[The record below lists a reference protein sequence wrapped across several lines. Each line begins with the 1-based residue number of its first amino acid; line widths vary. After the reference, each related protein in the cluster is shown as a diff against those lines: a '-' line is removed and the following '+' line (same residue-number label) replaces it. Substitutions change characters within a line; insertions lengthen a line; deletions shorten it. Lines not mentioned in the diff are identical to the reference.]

1 MSTTYNSD
9 SDTPDSKNQISR
21 KGILISGIVF
31 ILLFIVTISAMIVIW
46 PDRMP
51 EPNRNMIKYPPIYIM
66 DSSSFKLKLI
76 DTLYF
81 TSGTNID
88 ALIKL
93 ANEIEELKAKPDSTK
108 LVQEQLSKITHLYHH
123 KSQNPK
129 CSFHLNHLLFILVTL
144 GGFIGSLI
152 HTASSFTTFV
162 GLRKFKQSWL
172 MWYYVKP
179 FIASALALAV
189 YVVYRSGFPSISFD
203 GANINPY
210 GIVSLAILT
219 GLFSRAITDKLE
231 KILDV
236 IFPGTKQSVDSV
248 DESVDPKK
256 APKLN
261 DTISPEQMEKGKE
274 VTVTISGENLD
285 KFKKLSIL
293 VNQKP
298 IEEPKVTAKSITF
311 NYSLE
316 ENDPAT
322 EVKVD
327 VKAEVKEKEKT
338 IKTYTIKLKDSLA

>member
-1 MSTTYNSD
+1 MSTTYDADN
-9 SDTPDSKNQISR
+9 DTAPSRNQISR

-31 ILLFIVTISAMIVIW
+31 ILLFIITTSSLIILW

-51 EPNRNMIKYPPIYIM
+51 EPNRNMINYPPIYIM

-81 TSGTNID
+81 TKHTHINT
-88 ALIKL
+88 LLKL

-108 LVQEQLSKITHLYHH
+108 LVQEQLSKITHLCHL

-162 GLRKFKQSWL
+162 GLRKFKRSWL

-236 IFPGTKQSVDSV
+236 IFPETKQSVDSV
-248 DESVDPKK
+248 DEAVDSQKTV
-256 APKLN
+256 KLN

-274 VTVTISGENLD
+274 ETFTISGENLD
-285 KFKKLSIL
+285 KLKKLSIL
-293 VNQKP
+293 INQDSK
-298 IEEPKVTAKSITF
+298 EHKVTANSITF
-311 NYSLE
+311 KYSLE

-322 EVKVD
+322 EVKVE
-327 VKAEVKEKEKT
+327 VMAEVKEKEKT
-338 IKTYTIKLKDSLA
+338 IKTYTIKLKDSFA